1 MKFLK
6 ALLRRKVAFSGLLIL
21 IVIFLMAV
29 FSPLI
34 APYDPMELN
43 TIDRLQPPN
52 TQYWFGTDNFGRDIF
67 SRIVY
72 GARMSLISG
81 SGVVV
86 FSVLLG
92 ILIGVLSAYF
102 KRIEIVMM
110 RLVDVLMAFPPLLL
124 ALVLMSILGRGL
136 TNVILAVGVT
146 YLTTTARIIYG
157 LTLKVKEETYIE
169 AVLAAGASHFL
180 IIRKHIIPN
189 LISPIIVQAT
199 FTFAFSLLQMSALD
213 FLGLG
218 VPPDIPSWGNML
230 SEGRMYITRAPWIL
244 IFPGSFIVL
253 IVLSF
258 NLVGDVLRDQL
269 DPRFRSEI
277 EGV

>member
-52 TQYWFGTDNFGRDIF
+52 AQYWFGTDNFGRDIF

-72 GARMSLISG
+72 GARMSIISG